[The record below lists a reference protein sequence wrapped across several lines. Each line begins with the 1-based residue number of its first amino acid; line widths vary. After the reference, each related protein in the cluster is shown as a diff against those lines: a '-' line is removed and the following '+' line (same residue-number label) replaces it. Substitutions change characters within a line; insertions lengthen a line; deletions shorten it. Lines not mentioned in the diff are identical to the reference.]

1 MYKYT
6 FPYVLHR
13 KQNFTNKRKIENV
26 VAQFSNWSLEDDEN
40 MYPLGCILTEE
51 TPIGSHL

>member
-51 TPIGSHL
+51 TPIGSPL